1 MKDELDLTQKPNLDR
16 IIKHGDDIRKGILEA
31 TEVDINQTSPNVFNY
46 KLKTNDVG
54 LNLIGGVDMG
64 YTLTTVDNN
73 GINFGKK
80 NPYLRELEYNVEL
93 MKACENSVVILNGGL
108 FSFIP
113 KTQNGNMLSY
123 ENQIA
128 YFYSLFKDLAKDGK
142 IVAMVRGTDEH
153 RILKNHQID
162 VLDILQNALGLK
174 GKVCNDALINT
185 EIQDELLG
193 PTNVGIRTINWQ
205 NTAITASYVGRKM
218 EERATK
224 RAGADIYVAQTCMNY
239 FQSSVVGENVNGK
252 KINKP
257 IYLISSGGYAPF
269 KGSVAAG
276 AEYNSIRDGD
286 LAPSSFWYRVTVEK
300 NKNASEGE
308 RPYVVYVNPISY
320 IAHQVNYRGADIVT
334 AKIENRI
341 IESSDDIMERILEEY
356 RNYLSETREKG
367 REKIRDVLIENG
379 RIDRHNK
386 LVRQFKEEK
395 KKAGEEVEYE
405 QPVTD
410 LGSNLSGDKTV
421 PIPKLGNFGAFEE
434 ALEEAMS
441 RKVPPVVDVYAT
453 EASKVVIDQP
463 ITQNEQPQQP
473 QEQPEEEMGK

>member
-1 MKDELDLTQKPNLDR
+1 MANEEDLAQKPNIDR
-16 IIKHGDDIRKGILEA
+16 IVRLGDDIRKGILEA
-31 TEVDINQTSPNVFNY
+31 TQVDINQTAPNVFNY
-46 KLKTNDVG
+46 KLKTNDIG

-93 MKACENSVVILNGGL
+93 MKACENAVVILNGGL

-113 KTQNGNMLSY
+113 ITQNGNMLSY
-123 ENQIA
+123 EKQIA

-162 VLDILQNALGLK
+162 VLDILQRALGLN

-185 EIQDELLG
+185 QIQDELLG

-205 NTAITASYVGRKM
+205 NTATTGSYVGRRM

-239 FQSSVVGENVNGK
+239 FKSSVVGENVNGK

-300 NKNASEGE
+300 NNNASKGE
-308 RPYVVYVNPISY
+308 RQYAVYVNPISY
-320 IAHQVNYRGADIVT
+320 IAHQVNYRGADTVT

-341 IESSDDIMERILEEY
+341 TESSDDIMERILEEY
-356 RNYLSETREKG
+356 STFMHDTREHG
-367 REKIRDVLIENG
+367 REKIRNILIENG
-379 RIDRHNK
+379 RIDKHNR
-386 LVRQFKEEK
+386 LVRQFKEEQK
-395 KKAGEEVEYE
+395 GNKAETTEKSVI
-405 QPVTD
+405 D
-410 LGSNLSGDKTV
+410 LGSNLSGSAV
-421 PIPKLGNFGAFEE
+421 PIPKIEDYVPQDTCDEAEQELNFVQIGPSG
-434 ALEEAMS
+434 LRGM
-441 RKVPPVVDVYAT
+441 VPEDQTPAQPT
-453 EASKVVIDQP
+453 E
-463 ITQNEQPQQP
+463 T
-473 QEQPEEEMGK
+473 EEEMGK

>member
-1 MKDELDLTQKPNLDR
+1 
-16 IIKHGDDIRKGILEA
+16 
-31 TEVDINQTSPNVFNY
+31 
-46 KLKTNDVG
+46 
-54 LNLIGGVDMG
+54 
-64 YTLTTVDNN
+64 
-73 GINFGKK
+73 
-80 NPYLRELEYNVEL
+80 
-93 MKACENSVVILNGGL
+93 MKACENAVVILNGGL

-123 ENQIA
+123 EKQIA

-162 VLDILQNALGLK
+162 VLDILQRALGLN

-185 EIQDELLG
+185 QIQDELLG

-205 NTAITASYVGRKM
+205 NTALTGSYVGRRM

-239 FQSSVVGENVNGK
+239 FKSSVVGENVNGK

-300 NKNASEGE
+300 NRSASEGE
-308 RPYVVYVNPISY
+308 RQYAVYVNPISY
-320 IAHQVNYRGADIVT
+320 IAHQVNYRGADTVT

-341 IESSDDIMERILEEY
+341 TESSDDIMERLLEEY
-356 RNYLSETREKG
+356 STFMRDTREEG
-367 REKIRDVLIENG
+367 REKIRNILIENG
-379 RIDRHNK
+379 RIDKHNR
-386 LVRQFKEEK
+386 LVRQFREEQK
-395 KKAGEEVEYE
+395 GKNIDSGEKS
-405 QPVTD
+405 VTD
-410 LGSNLSGDKTV
+410 LGSNLSGSAV
-421 PIPKLGNFGAFEE
+421 PIPKIEDYVHDDLSEE
-434 ALEEAMS
+434 
-441 RKVPPVVDVYAT
+441 KD
-453 EASKVVIDQP
+453 DQELDFVQIGP
-463 ITQNEQPQQP
+463 SGLRGMV
-473 QEQPEEEMGK
+473 PEEQTPIVPTESEEELGK